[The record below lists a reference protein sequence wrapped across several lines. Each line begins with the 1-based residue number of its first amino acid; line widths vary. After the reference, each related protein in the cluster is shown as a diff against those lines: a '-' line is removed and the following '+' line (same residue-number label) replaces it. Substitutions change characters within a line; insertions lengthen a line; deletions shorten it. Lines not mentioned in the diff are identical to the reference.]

1 MNYKDNNPNYN
12 VNTRVKTFSD
22 FCANLP
28 GEKDK
33 LLSQLR
39 TFQPNSDRQNFTTN
53 TRNEYDP
60 MTHKITAITK
70 DEVQDKIDS
79 LVDYIDSKDKSKK

>member
-12 VNTRVKTFSD
+12 VNSKIKSFGQ

-28 GEKDK
+28 GEKEK
-33 LLSQLR
+33 QMSLLR
-39 TFQPNSDRQNFTTN
+39 TYQPNSDRQNFTTN

-60 MTHKITAITK
+60 MTAKITAFTQK
-70 DEVQDKIDS
+70 EVADKINSIND
-79 LVDYIDSKDKSKK
+79 LLDEKK